1 MEKSFFEYYCNVT
14 ENIVFAQLDAE
25 IKEQKVIT
33 LKECAKT
40 LRQQM
45 LLLRKELKNE
55 EEKNVLVKNQAVI
68 FKRYKGKEP

>member
-45 LLLRKELKNE
+45 LLQKM
-55 EEKNVLVKNQAVI
+55 I
-68 FKRYKGKEP
+68 FP